1 MIYRIHDAD
10 QKVVMDQEDVN
21 PVIESG
27 LRYLIEIT
35 KLRNRAVPDK
45 VDVMSV
51 DNARGGQ
58 IRRSSIPLRL

>member
-1 MIYRIHDAD
+1 MIYRVHDAD
-10 QKVVMDQEDVN
+10 QKIVMGQKEMN
-21 PVIESG
+21 PFIESG